1 MFEQLFPIHPK
12 LVHFPIA
19 LFCAAL
25 ILDILSRF
33 FRKQNL
39 HEATVAIYVMA
50 ALFTPMVVWAG
61 LWEQQ
66 RLHLHHPVL
75 EQHKLYGFITMWSS
89 ILSLPVLWCLGKRSL
104 KIFRIVFTCLLIG
117 LTILVITTGFL
128 GGRMVYEYGAGV
140 QS

>member
-19 LFCAAL
+19 LFSTAL
-25 ILDILSRF
+25 ILDILDRV
-33 FRKQNL
+33 FRKAKL
-39 HEATVAIYVMA
+39 FEAAVVVYVAAV
-50 ALFTPMVVWAG
+50 LFTPVVVWAG

-75 EQHKLYGFITMWSS
+75 EQHKLYGFITMW
-89 ILSLPVLWCLGKRSL
+89 LSLISIPVWWFLE
-104 KIFRIVFTCLLIG
+104 KISFKFLRTLFTCWLLA
-117 LTILVITTGFL
+117 LAILVTATGYL

-140 QS
+140 QN